1 MPKALAFSNNDI
13 AVFAWSFEQKLKNCL
28 GFAVYRGDVHAGTW
42 EPLPALARFEATQS
56 DAKETTEQAPVQK
69 YWWKDLGARR
79 GGMFRYR
86 IVPMG
91 GTPGALQ
98 PLAGV
103 DALVTNPVAI
113 TPDRGLFKAYFNRGI
128 LATQMV
134 AHALGT
140 PSVDRLMRHIADPK
154 DSLRQALEGQ
164 LEDALTALL
173 DQADDKSGEI
183 RAALYELSD
192 PQGLEVRLQASDH
205 GSAAARA
212 VILGNERAAANR
224 TTGEPATDD
233 THSENR
239 ANLKAAGVP
248 VTDRIL
254 PSGHIPH
261 NKFLVLKQADQPVA
275 VLTGST
281 NWTMNA
287 LAAQTNNAL
296 LITSPAVA
304 AHYSAYWDELE
315 RDTGSAQRGDEA
327 WQGPTFRQWTQ
338 QHNEALLQQPLRL
351 EDGSATV
358 QMLFSPNTKRAIT
371 SPPREDPADV
381 NLLFDLIK
389 GAKSAVLFLAFEPG
403 NHSILDAAGEALR
416 ANASLFVRGALT
428 SASNAMNFKTAL
440 DGGSDTAPEGRGK
453 RPQVATIGENPQGRA
468 QPDFRVIPATQ
479 VNKTDAFGAWEAEL
493 NKAGFAIIHDKIL
506 VIDPFSD
513 DCVVVTG
520 SHNLGYRAS
529 HNNDENMVV
538 VRGHRALAEA
548 YACHVLDV
556 YDHYA
561 WRWWLNQNPEQFG
574 KPLDATDAWQ
584 DRYIKDGKVTSAELQ
599 FWLNAEPSTTA
610 HLTRA
615 AGHAA
620 AKGHAPAAGH
630 AAAAPVTASGRTC
643 GGRR

>member
-1 MPKALAFSNNDI
+1 
-13 AVFAWSFEQKLKNCL
+13 
-28 GFAVYRGDVHAGTW
+28 
-42 EPLPALARFEATQS
+42 
-56 DAKETTEQAPVQK
+56 
-69 YWWKDLGARR
+69 
-79 GGMFRYR
+79 
-86 IVPMG
+86 MG
-91 GTPGALQ
+91 GTPGALR

-103 DALVTNPVAI
+103 DPLVTNPVAV

-164 LEDALTALL
+164 LADALTELL
-173 DQADDKSGEI
+173 DQVDDTNGEI
-183 RAALYELSD
+183 RAALYELND
-192 PQGLEVRLQASDH
+192 PQGLEVRLQASDR
-205 GSAAARA
+205 GSPAARA
-212 VILGNERAAANR
+212 VVLGNEREAANR
-224 TTGEPATDD
+224 QTGEPATDD
-233 THSENR
+233 KYSEDR

-261 NKFLVLKQADQPVA
+261 NKFLVLKQANKPVA

-281 NWTMNA
+281 NWTMNG

-296 LITSPAVA
+296 LIASPAVA

-327 WQGPTFRQWTQ
+327 WQGPTLRQWVQ
-338 QHNEALLQQPLRL
+338 EHNAALIKQPLSL
-351 EDGSATV
+351 EDGSATI
-358 QMLFSPNTKRAIT
+358 QMLFSPNTDKSIA

-389 GAKSAVLFLAFEPG
+389 AAKQAVLFLAFEPG
-403 NHSILDAAGEALR
+403 NNSILDAAGEALH
-416 ANASLFVRGALT
+416 AKPSLFVRGALT
-428 SASNAMNFKTAL
+428 SASNAMNFKAAL
-440 DGGSDTAPEGRGK
+440 DGSDDTAPEGRGR
-453 RPQVATIGENPQGRA
+453 RPRVATIGENPQGRA

-479 VNKTDAFGAWEAEL
+479 VNKGDAFGAWEAEL

-513 DCVVVTG
+513 DCIVVTG

-538 VRGHRALAEA
+538 VRGHRSLAEA

-561 WRWWLNQNPEQFG
+561 WRWWLNQNKEKFG
-574 KPLDATDAWQ
+574 KPLDPTDAWQ

-599 FWLNAEPSTTA
+599 FWLGAQPSMVA
-610 HLTRA
+610 HRERA
-615 AGHAA
+615 AGD
-620 AKGHAPAAGH
+620 APAV
-630 AAAAPVTASGRTC
+630 PVTASGRSR

>member
-13 AVFAWSFEQKLKNCL
+13 AVFAWSYEQKLDGCL
-28 GFAVYRGDVHAGTW
+28 GFAVFRGDVHAGTW
-42 EPLPALARFEATQS
+42 EALPALARFAATAI
-56 DAKETTEQAPVQK
+56 DPKETTEQAPVQK

-91 GTPGALQ
+91 GTPGALT

-103 DALVTNPVAI
+103 DALVTNPVAV
-113 TPDRGLFKAYFNRGI
+113 TPDRGMFKAYFNREI

-154 DSLRQALEGQ
+154 DTLRQSLEGQ
-164 LEDALTALL
+164 LADALTELL
-173 DQADDKSGEI
+173 DEADAKGGEI
-183 RAALYELSD
+183 RAALYELND

-212 VILGNERAAANR
+212 VVLGNERGGANKA
-224 TTGEPATDD
+224 TGEPANEDV
-233 THSENR
+233 HSQDR
-239 ANLKAAGVP
+239 AALKAAGVP

-261 NKFLVLKQADQPVA
+261 NKFLVLKQDDKPVA

-281 NWTMNA
+281 NWTMNG

-304 AHYSAYWDELE
+304 AHYSAYWDQLE

-327 WQGPTFRQWTQ
+327 WQGPTLRQWVQ
-338 QHNEALLQQPLRL
+338 QHNDALLHQPLKL

-358 QMLFSPNTKRAIT
+358 QMLFSPNTDKAIT
-371 SPPREDPADV
+371 SPPHEKPADV
-381 NLLFDLIK
+381 DLLFDLIK
-389 GAKSAVLFLAFEPG
+389 GAKQAVLFLAFQPG
-403 NHSILDAAGEALR
+403 NNSILDAAGEALH
-416 ANASLFVRGALT
+416 ANPSLFVRGALT
-428 SASNAMNFKTAL
+428 SASNAMNFKAAL
-440 DGGSDTAPEGRGK
+440 DGGEDIKPEGRGK

-479 VNKTDAFGAWEAEL
+479 VNKGDAFGAWEAEL

-513 DCVVVTG
+513 DCTVVTG

-529 HNNDENMVV
+529 HNNDENIVV

-561 WRWWLNQNPEQFG
+561 WRWWLAQAPDKFG
-574 KPLDATDAWQ
+574 KPLDPTDGWQ

-599 FWLNAEPSTTA
+599 FWLGAEPSTLA
-610 HLTRA
+610 HRA
-615 AGHAA
+615 RGADD
-620 AKGHAPAAGH
+620 APAAR
-630 AAAAPVTASGRTC
+630 VTPSGRPR

>member
-13 AVFAWSFEQKLKNCL
+13 AVFAWSFEQKLKDCL

-140 PSVDRLMRHIADPK
+140 PSVDRLLRHIADPK

-164 LEDALTALL
+164 LEDALTELL
-173 DQADDKSGEI
+173 DQADDKGGEI
-183 RAALYELSD
+183 RAALYELND

-205 GSAAARA
+205 GSPAARA

-296 LITSPAVA
+296 LISSPAVA

-338 QHNEALLQQPLRL
+338 QHNEALLQQPLQL
-351 EDGSATV
+351 EDGSAIV
-358 QMLFSPNTKRAIT
+358 QMLFSPNT
-371 SPPREDPADV
+371 
-381 NLLFDLIK
+381 NK
-389 GAKSAVLFLAFEPG
+389 GDHLAAARGSGRRQSAVRSDQGCEIGGAVPGIRAGQPLDPRCRRRGLAREPVAVRAWRADQREQRDELQD
-403 NHSILDAAGEALR
+403 SAGRRQRHRTGGAR
-416 ANASLFVRGALT
+416 QATTASRPSAKTRKAGRSPI
-428 SASNAMNFKTAL
+428 SAS
-440 DGGSDTAPEGRGK
+440 
-453 RPQVATIGENPQGRA
+453 
-468 QPDFRVIPATQ
+468 FR
-479 VNKTDAFGAWEAEL
+479 
-493 NKAGFAIIHDKIL
+493 
-506 VIDPFSD
+506 
-513 DCVVVTG
+513 
-520 SHNLGYRAS
+520 
-529 HNNDENMVV
+529 
-538 VRGHRALAEA
+538 
-548 YACHVLDV
+548 
-556 YDHYA
+556 
-561 WRWWLNQNPEQFG
+561 
-574 KPLDATDAWQ
+574 
-584 DRYIKDGKVTSAELQ
+584 
-599 FWLNAEPSTTA
+599 
-610 HLTRA
+610 
-615 AGHAA
+615 
-620 AKGHAPAAGH
+620 
-630 AAAAPVTASGRTC
+630 
-643 GGRR
+643 RRR

>member
-13 AVFAWSFEQKLKNCL
+13 AVFAWTYEQKLKDCL
-28 GFAVYRGDVHAGTW
+28 GFAVFRGDVHAGTW
-42 EPLPALARFEATQS
+42 EPLPALARFEATAS
-56 DAKETTEQAPVQK
+56 DANETTEQAPVQK

-91 GTPGALQ
+91 GTPGALR

-103 DALVTNPVAI
+103 DPLVTNPVAV

-164 LEDALTALL
+164 LADALTELL
-173 DQADDKSGEI
+173 DQVDDTNGEI
-183 RAALYELSD
+183 RAALYELND
-192 PQGLEVRLQASDH
+192 PQGLEVRLQASDR
-205 GSAAARA
+205 GSPAARA
-212 VILGNERAAANR
+212 VVLGNEREAANR
-224 TTGEPATDD
+224 QTGEPATDD
-233 THSENR
+233 KYSEDR

-261 NKFLVLKQADQPVA
+261 NKFLVLKQANKPVA

-281 NWTMNA
+281 NWTMNG

-296 LITSPAVA
+296 LIASPAVA

-327 WQGPTFRQWTQ
+327 WQGPTLRQWVQ
-338 QHNEALLQQPLRL
+338 EHNAALIKQPLSL
-351 EDGSATV
+351 EDGSATI
-358 QMLFSPNTKRAIT
+358 QMLFSPNTDKSIA

-389 GAKSAVLFLAFEPG
+389 AAKQAVLFLAFEPG
-403 NHSILDAAGEALR
+403 KNSILDAAGEALH
-416 ANASLFVRGALT
+416 AKPSLFVRGALT
-428 SASNAMNFKTAL
+428 SASNAMNFKAAL
-440 DGGSDTAPEGRGK
+440 DGSDDTAPEGRGR
-453 RPQVATIGENPQGRA
+453 RPRVATIGENPQGRA

-479 VNKTDAFGAWEAEL
+479 VNKGDAFGAWEAEL

-513 DCVVVTG
+513 DCIVVTG

-538 VRGHRALAEA
+538 VRGHRSLAEA

-561 WRWWLNQNPEQFG
+561 WRWWLNQNKEKFG
-574 KPLDATDAWQ
+574 KPLDPTDAWQ

-599 FWLNAEPSTTA
+599 FWLGAQPSMVA
-610 HLTRA
+610 HRERA
-615 AGHAA
+615 AGD
-620 AKGHAPAAGH
+620 APAV
-630 AAAAPVTASGRTC
+630 PVTASGRSR

>member
-13 AVFAWSFEQKLKNCL
+13 AVFAWSYEQKLKDCL
-28 GFAVYRGDVHAGTW
+28 GFAVFRGDVHAGTW
-42 EPLPALARFEATQS
+42 EPLPALARFEATAS
-56 DAKETTEQAPVQK
+56 DASETTEQAPVQK

-91 GTPGALQ
+91 GTPGALR

-103 DALVTNPVAI
+103 DPLVTNPVAV

-128 LATQMV
+128 LARRWLPMRRHT
-134 AHALGT
+134 G
-140 PSVDRLMRHIADPK
+140 VDRLMRHIADPK

-164 LEDALTALL
+164 LADALTELL
-173 DQADDKSGEI
+173 DQADNTSGEI
-183 RAALYELSD
+183 RAALYELND

-205 GSAAARA
+205 GSPQARA
-212 VILGNERAAANR
+212 VVLGNEREAANR
-224 TTGEPATDD
+224 QTGEPATDD
-233 THSENR
+233 KFSEDR

-261 NKFLVLKQADQPVA
+261 NKFLVLKQANKPVA

-281 NWTMNA
+281 NWTMNG

-296 LITSPAVA
+296 LIASPAVA
-304 AHYSAYWDELE
+304 AQYSAYWDELE

-327 WQGPTFRQWTQ
+327 WQGPTLREWVQ
-338 QHNEALLQQPLRL
+338 QHNAALIKQPLSL
-351 EDGSATV
+351 EDGSATI
-358 QMLFSPNTKRAIT
+358 QMLFSPNTDKAIA

-389 GAKSAVLFLAFEPG
+389 GAKQAVLFLAFEPG
-403 NHSILDAAGEALR
+403 NNSILDAAGEALH
-416 ANASLFVRGALT
+416 AKPSLFVRGALT
-428 SASNAMNFKTAL
+428 SASNAMNFKAAL
-440 DGGSDTAPEGRGK
+440 DGSDDTAPEGRGR
-453 RPQVATIGENPQGRA
+453 RPRVATIGENPQGRA

-479 VNKTDAFGAWEAEL
+479 VNKGDAFGAWEAEL

-513 DCVVVTG
+513 DCIVVTG

-529 HNNDENMVV
+529 HNNDENMVI
-538 VRGHRALAEA
+538 VRGHRSLAEA

-561 WRWWLNQNPEQFG
+561 WRWWLNQDKEKFG
-574 KPLDATDAWQ
+574 KPLDPTDAWQ

-599 FWLNAEPSTTA
+599 FWLGAQPSMVV
-610 HLTRA
+610 HRERA
-615 AGHAA
+615 AGD
-620 AKGHAPAAGH
+620 AP
-630 AAAAPVTASGRTC
+630 AAPVTASGRSR

>member
-13 AVFAWSFEQKLKNCL
+13 AVFAWTYEQKLAGCL

-42 EPLPALARFEATQS
+42 EPLPALARFDATAA
-56 DAKETTEQAPVQK
+56 DTKETTEQAPVQK

-79 GGMFRYR
+79 GGMFHYK

-91 GTPGALQ
+91 GKPGALR
-98 PLAGV
+98 PLDGI
-103 DALVTNPVAI
+103 DPLLTNPVAV

-140 PSVDRLMRHIADPK
+140 PSVDRLMRHIGDPN

-164 LEDALTALL
+164 LADALTELL
-173 DQADDKSGEI
+173 DRADDKGGEI
-183 RAALYELSD
+183 RGALYELND

-205 GSAAARA
+205 GSASARA
-212 VILGNERAAANR
+212 VVLGNERAGSN
-224 TTGEPATDD
+224 ED

-248 VTDRIL
+248 VVDQIL
-254 PSGHIPH
+254 PSGRIPH
-261 NKFLVLKQADQPVA
+261 NKFLVLKQAGQPIA

-296 LITSPAVA
+296 IVESPSVA
-304 AHYSAYWDELE
+304 AHYSAYWDQLE
-315 RDTGSAQRGDEA
+315 KDTGSAQRGDEA
-327 WQGPTFRQWTQ
+327 WQGPTFRKWVQ
-338 QHNEALLQQPLRL
+338 QQNAAMIKQPLQL
-351 EDGSATV
+351 EDRSASV
-358 QMLFSPNTKRAIT
+358 QVLFSPNTNRPIS
-371 SPPREDPADV
+371 SPPKENPADV

-389 GAKSAVLFLAFEPG
+389 QAKQAVLFLAFEPG
-403 NHSILDAAGEALR
+403 NHSILDAAGKALHD
-416 ANASLFVRGALT
+416 NPSLFVRGALT
-428 SASNAMNFKTAL
+428 SASNAENFKEAL
-440 DGGSDTAPEGRGK
+440 QGGGDTAPEGRGK
-453 RPQVATIGENPQGRA
+453 QPRVATIGEPPQGKA
-468 QPDFRVIPATQ
+468 GVDYRVIPATA
-479 VNKTDAFGAWEAEL
+479 VNKSDAFGAWESEL

-513 DCVVVTG
+513 DCAVVTG

-529 HNNDENMVV
+529 HNNDENLVV

-548 YACHVLDV
+548 YTCHVLDV

-561 WRWWLNQNPEQFG
+561 WRWWLTQNPQQFG
-574 KPLDATDAWQ
+574 MPLDPTDKWQ
-584 DRYIKDGKVTSAELQ
+584 DRYIKNGQVTAAELKFWMSAEP
-599 FWLNAEPSTTA
+599 NV
-610 HLTRA
+610 RA
-615 AGHAA
+615 HAA
-620 AKGHAPAAGH
+620 EVAPASKARR
-630 AAAAPVTASGRTC
+630 GRH
-643 GGRR
+643 

>member
-13 AVFAWSFEQKLKNCL
+13 AVFAWSYEQKLKDCL
-28 GFAVYRGDVHAGTW
+28 GFAVFRGDVHAGTW
-42 EPLPALARFEATQS
+42 EPLPALARFEATAS
-56 DAKETTEQAPVQK
+56 DANETTEQAPVQK

-91 GTPGALQ
+91 GTPGALR

-103 DALVTNPVAI
+103 DPLVTNPVAV

-164 LEDALTALL
+164 LADALTELL
-173 DQADDKSGEI
+173 DQVDDTNGEI
-183 RAALYELSD
+183 RAALYELND
-192 PQGLEVRLQASDH
+192 PQGLEVRLQASDR
-205 GSAAARA
+205 GSPAARA
-212 VILGNERAAANR
+212 VVLGNEREAANR
-224 TTGEPATDD
+224 QTGEPATDD
-233 THSENR
+233 KYSEDR

-261 NKFLVLKQADQPVA
+261 NKFLVLKQANKPVA

-281 NWTMNA
+281 NWTMNG

-296 LITSPAVA
+296 LIASPAVA

-327 WQGPTFRQWTQ
+327 WQGPTLRQWVQ
-338 QHNEALLQQPLRL
+338 EHNAALIKQPLSL
-351 EDGSATV
+351 EDGSATI
-358 QMLFSPNTKRAIT
+358 QMLFSPNTDKSIA

-389 GAKSAVLFLAFEPG
+389 GAKQAVLFLAFEPG
-403 NHSILDAAGEALR
+403 NNSILDAAGEALH
-416 ANASLFVRGALT
+416 AKPSLFVRGALT
-428 SASNAMNFKTAL
+428 SASNAMNFKAAL
-440 DGGSDTAPEGRGK
+440 DGSDDTAPEGRGR
-453 RPQVATIGENPQGRA
+453 RPRVATIGENPQGRA

-479 VNKTDAFGAWEAEL
+479 VNKGDAFGAWEAEL

-513 DCVVVTG
+513 DCIVVTG
-520 SHNLGYRAS
+520 SHNLGFRAS

-538 VRGHRALAEA
+538 VRGHRSLAEA

-561 WRWWLNQNPEQFG
+561 WRWWLNQNKEKFG
-574 KPLDATDAWQ
+574 KPLDPTDAWQ

-599 FWLNAEPSTTA
+599 FWLGAQPSMVA
-610 HLTRA
+610 HRERA
-615 AGHAA
+615 AGD
-620 AKGHAPAAGH
+620 APAV
-630 AAAAPVTASGRTC
+630 PVTASGRSR

>member
-1 MPKALAFSNNDI
+1 
-13 AVFAWSFEQKLKNCL
+13 L
-28 GFAVYRGDVHAGTW
+28 GFAVFRGDVHAGTW
-42 EPLPALARFEATQS
+42 EPLPALARFEATAS
-56 DAKETTEQAPVQK
+56 DANETTEQAPVQK

-91 GTPGALQ
+91 GTPGALR

-103 DALVTNPVAI
+103 DPLVTNPVAV

-164 LEDALTALL
+164 LADALTELL
-173 DQADDKSGEI
+173 DQVDDTNGEI
-183 RAALYELSD
+183 RAALYELND
-192 PQGLEVRLQASDH
+192 PQGLEVRLQASDR
-205 GSAAARA
+205 GSPAARA
-212 VILGNERAAANR
+212 VVLGNEREAANR
-224 TTGEPATDD
+224 QTGEPATDD
-233 THSENR
+233 KYSEDR

-261 NKFLVLKQADQPVA
+261 NKFLVLKQANKPVA

-281 NWTMNA
+281 NWTMNG

-296 LITSPAVA
+296 LIASPAVA

-327 WQGPTFRQWTQ
+327 WQGPTLRQWVQ
-338 QHNEALLQQPLRL
+338 EHNAALIKQPLSL
-351 EDGSATV
+351 EDGSATI
-358 QMLFSPNTKRAIT
+358 QMLFSPNTDKSIA

-389 GAKSAVLFLAFEPG
+389 AAKQAVLFLAFEPG
-403 NHSILDAAGEALR
+403 NNSILDAAGEALH
-416 ANASLFVRGALT
+416 AKPSLFVRGALT
-428 SASNAMNFKTAL
+428 SASNAMNFKAAL
-440 DGGSDTAPEGRGK
+440 DGSDDTAPEGRGR
-453 RPQVATIGENPQGRA
+453 RPRVATIGENPQGRA

-479 VNKTDAFGAWEAEL
+479 VNKGDAFGAWEAEL

-513 DCVVVTG
+513 DCIVVTG

-529 HNNDENMVV
+529 HNNDENMVI
-538 VRGHRALAEA
+538 VRGHRSLAEA

-561 WRWWLNQNPEQFG
+561 WRWWLNQNKEKFG
-574 KPLDATDAWQ
+574 KPLDPTDAWQ

-599 FWLNAEPSTTA
+599 FWLGAQPSMVA
-610 HLTRA
+610 HRERA
-615 AGHAA
+615 AGD
-620 AKGHAPAAGH
+620 APAV
-630 AAAAPVTASGRTC
+630 PVTASGRSR